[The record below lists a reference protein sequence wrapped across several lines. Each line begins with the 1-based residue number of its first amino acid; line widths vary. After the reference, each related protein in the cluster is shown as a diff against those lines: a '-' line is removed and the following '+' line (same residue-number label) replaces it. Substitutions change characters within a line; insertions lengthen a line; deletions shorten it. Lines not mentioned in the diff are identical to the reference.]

1 MTKTMMPRL
10 VLEGQERVSQ
20 ERKRGRAC
28 AKAER
33 LERTWLA

>member
-1 MTKTMMPRL
+1 MPRL

-28 AKAER
+28 AEADVGENMAYPGKSE
-33 LERTWLA
+33 